1 MNQPPQRFGF
11 ITGKPRRYLQRIVY
25 ALPSFISMGKL
36 AGIRHALAETQ
47 QSLAAARQSLVQKD
61 AEMDAK
67 AINAQQQFEHVV
79 QVLQTARDRE
89 LQLIQRCLAG
99 TIYNDPPLNALGQ
112 QDYDPLLREYGW
124 DWPSVAHTMIGVKRL
139 ANIRSLV
146 ESVIGNNVPGD
157 FIETG
162 VWRGGAC
169 ILMRAVLDAYGVKDR
184 KVWLADS
191 FEGLPTPDDE
201 KYPADSGDKFHTFP
215 ELAVSLEEVKR
226 NFERYG
232 LLDDQVQFLK
242 GWFKDTLPNA
252 PIEKLAILRLDGD
265 MYESTMDALHA
276 LYDKLSVGGYVIV
289 DDYHVVA
296 GCKKAVHDFLS
307 ERKLNPEIEEIDGVG
322 VFWRK

>member
-11 ITGKPRRYLQRIVY
+11 ITGKPRQFLRRI
-25 ALPSFISMGKL
+25 LPSFISREEL
-36 AGIRHALAETQ
+36 AGIRLALAETQ

-61 AEMDAK
+61 AEMEAK
-67 AINAQQQFEHVV
+67 AINARQQFEHVV
-79 QVLQTARDRE
+79 QVLQAARDRE

-191 FEGLPTPDDE
+191 FEGLPAPDDE

-226 NFERYG
+226 NFARYG

-265 MYESTMDALHA
+265 MYESTALA
-276 LYDKLSVGGYVIV
+276 LQNLYPRLSPGGFVVV
-289 DDYHVVA
+289 DDYGAVE
-296 GCKKAVHDFLS
+296 GCRLAVEDYRRANHIS
-307 ERKLNPEIEEIDGVG
+307 EPLEWIDWTGVW
-322 VFWRK
+322 WRKPH